1 MASHPS
7 NITDTYHCTARLAPL
22 SGGIS
27 FECFREQ
34 GAVLAISEDATRQD
48 AHLLVNY
55 QTYMLENCSRWL
67 ALVEM
72 QGLGLR
78 MEDIVLVTGCDLTS
92 AWAVAAF
99 TDSGVDASV
108 QLHVGATPAG
118 AVDFGTNVSW
128 RNERNVERHWGPRR
142 RMTYG
147 FGADPFQQVATP
159 SSEQN
164 QCIFIRGY
172 RVKFRSRFLPKKL
185 VAAAEPVDYDMD
197 DDEDHGLVSTV
208 GSYGNNG
215 MLEVESIADDSVRVI
230 ICVVRL
236 YRRLTSRCL
245 AYTPLCR
252 CPGLHTRSISH
263 SPFT

>member
-1 MASHPS
+1 M
-7 NITDTYHCTARLAPL
+7 
-22 SGGIS
+22 SGGVS
-27 FECFREQ
+27 FESCREQ

-55 QTYMLENCSRWL
+55 QEYMLENCSRWL
-67 ALVEM
+67 CLSDI

-99 TDSGVDASV
+99 TDRGVDASV
-108 QLHVGATPAG
+108 QLHVGTTAG
-118 AVDFGTNVSW
+118 TVDLGANISW

-142 RMTYG
+142 RAAFDNGPTYMNPVQLD
-147 FGADPFQQVATP
+147 AVP

-185 VAAAEPVDYDMD
+185 VAAADYVDYDMD
-197 DDEDHGLVSTV
+197 DDEDRGPVSAL
-208 GSYGNNG
+208 GFSGNNPE
-215 MLEVESIADDSVRVI
+215 LEVEAIVQDDVRT
-230 ICVVRL
+230 ICLVQL
-236 YRRLTSRCL
+236 L
-245 AYTPLCR
+245 
-252 CPGLHTRSISH
+252 
-263 SPFT
+263 